1 MLDERGKGF
10 ALGADDYLLKPI
22 SAEALLST
30 IRRLV
35 QTARRPV
42 TLLAVD
48 DDPLAIELMRV
59 SLEPE
64 GYTVLTASGGVEAIE
79 IAREITPDLII
90 LDLLMPDM
98 NGFAVVETLRAD
110 QGTSGIPIVVLTS
123 KTMTARDKARLNG
136 RISHLASKNSFDRAA
151 FLALVQGLCPVSA

>member
-10 ALGADDYLLKPI
+10 ALGAADYLLKPI
-22 SAEALLST
+22 SADALLST

-35 QTARRPV
+35 QTARRPA

-64 GYTVLTASGGVEAIE
+64 GYTVLTASGGAEAIE
-79 IAREITPDLII
+79 MARGPMPDLII
-90 LDLLMPDM
+90 LD
-98 NGFAVVETLRAD
+98 
-110 QGTSGIPIVVLTS
+110 S
-123 KTMTARDKARLNG
+123 
-136 RISHLASKNSFDRAA
+136 
-151 FLALVQGLCPVSA
+151 